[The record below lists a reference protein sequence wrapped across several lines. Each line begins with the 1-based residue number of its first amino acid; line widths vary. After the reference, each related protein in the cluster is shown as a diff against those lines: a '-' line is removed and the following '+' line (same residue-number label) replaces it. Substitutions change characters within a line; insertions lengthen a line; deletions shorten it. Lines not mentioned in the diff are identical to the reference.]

1 MGGVIA
7 YFLMLGVALGTAL
20 ALFYG
25 LKTVKLI

>member
-1 MGGVIA
+1 MGGFIA
-7 YFLMLGVALGTAL
+7 YFLMLSVSLGTAL